1 VEVRGSKPLRGT
13 QSIRRWLF
21 VVEYTHD
28 EIRTIAR
35 RFNTTEAVVVR
46 MMTTEVLDKT
56 KALDCPET
64 PEGGIRFKDACEKYE
79 LVPGTLSWWVHQGH
93 VRILERRSWKF
104 SILSEEDIQ
113 RRVARLRAAK
123 AKED

>member
-1 VEVRGSKPLRGT
+1 MVELTK
-13 QSIRRWLF
+13 
-21 VVEYTHD
+21 D

-64 PEGGIRFKDACEKYE
+64 PAGGIRFKDACEKYE
-79 LVPGTLSWWVHQGH
+79 LLRGTLSAWVCRGY
-93 VRILERRSWKF
+93 VRILARPSWKL
-104 SILSEEDIQ
+104 SILSEDDIKVRVKRMREAATAAED
-113 RRVARLRAAK
+113 LP
-123 AKED
+123 

>member
-1 VEVRGSKPLRGT
+1 
-13 QSIRRWLF
+13 

-79 LVPGTLSWWVHQGH
+79 LAPGTIGTWIARRHVRVLAKLSWKH
-93 VRILERRSWKF
+93 
-104 SILSEEDIQ
+104 SILCEADIKA
-113 RRVARLRAAK
+113 RVDRMRGTAPDTETLK
-123 AKED
+123 